1 MLPLSQ
7 VEVPPEESA
16 DAITIASVAT
26 VSFGPVDL
34 LLKSN
39 LLANLLWRS
48 NPTATQSGCG
58 AVVDDRPRSDDGLLS
73 THGEPLV
80 EVQSDVADLL
90 SKSNLMA
97 TTRGHSPNRHGRS
110 GSGPTKNPYS
120 SVTQVR
126 PSWGDRPSDDSS
138 HGEPLVEV
146 QSHGDCSST

>member
-1 MLPLSQ
+1 MGAGGGLPSEWLVLPLSQ

-34 LLKSN
+34 LLKS
-39 LLANLLWRS
+39 
-48 NPTATQSGCG
+48 
-58 AVVDDRPRSDDGLLS
+58 

-97 TTRGHSPNRHGRS
+97 TTRGHSPLAEQTREIGFRALN
-110 GSGPTKNPYS
+110 
-120 SVTQVR
+120 
-126 PSWGDRPSDDSS
+126 
-138 HGEPLVEV
+138 
-146 QSHGDCSST
+146 